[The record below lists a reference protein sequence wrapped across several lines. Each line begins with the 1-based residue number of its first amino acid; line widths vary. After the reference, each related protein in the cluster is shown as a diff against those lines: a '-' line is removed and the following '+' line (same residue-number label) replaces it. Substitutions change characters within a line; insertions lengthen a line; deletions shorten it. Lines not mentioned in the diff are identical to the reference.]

1 MTHIPLPG
9 TVTFQGRIGRT
20 HEDSVPWW
28 PEPDAA
34 TPGSPNIIYAV
45 LDDVGLADLGCY
57 GSKIRT
63 PHLGGAAGSTDFPAV
78 LPNFQGWHGLHLGAD
93 RLSPVSASYPGT
105 FPFTGRL
112 EKVVFNLSKSEE
124 TALFEAED

>member
-20 HEDSVPWW
+20 HEDSVPWR

-34 TPGSPNIIYAV
+34 LPGSPSVIYVV

-57 GSKIRT
+57 GSEIRT
-63 PHLGGAAGSTDFPAV
+63 PHIGGAAGSPDVPAV
-78 LPNFQGWHGLHLGAD
+78 PPPFHGRHGLHLGAD

>member
-1 MTHIPLPG
+1 MTHLPLPG
-9 TVTFQGRIGRT
+9 TATFQGRIGRT

-45 LDDVGLADLGCY
+45 LDDAGIADLGCY

-63 PHLGGAAGSTDFPAV
+63 PHLGVETGSTYVFAV
-78 LPNFQGWHGLHLGAD
+78 LPNFHGWHGLHLGAD

-112 EKVVFNLSKSEE
+112 EKVVFTLSESKE
-124 TALFEAED
+124 TTVFEAED

>member
-9 TVTFQGRIGRT
+9 TATFQGRIGRT
-20 HEDSVPWW
+20 PEDSVSWW

-34 TPGSPNIIYAV
+34 TPGSPNVIYVV
-45 LDDVGLADLGCY
+45 LDDVGFADLGCY

-63 PHLGGAAGSTDFPAV
+63 PYLGGEAGSTDFPAA
-78 LPNFQGWHGLHLGAD
+78 LPYFHGWHGLHLGAD
-93 RLSPVSASYPGT
+93 KLSPVSASYPGA

-112 EKVVFNLSKSEE
+112 EKVVFTLSASEE